1 MVDLWQSLPNGA
13 QDGLTALALLAP
25 AALIGVAALRGYRL
39 GPLLRGLIL
48 RQIWT
53 SLIFTALIAVSVALG
68 VGLIAQERGLRRGTA
83 QAAAKFDLVIAAPG
97 SEFTAMLAAVYLQP
111 SDMALIDGPTFAAI
125 ADHPEVTLAA
135 PIGFGDSWNGLPTV
149 GTTPQFVAHLAGD
162 LAEGGMFKTATEAV
176 VGARVPLP
184 LGAEFTPEHGLGHDA
199 EEEAH
204 EGYHYRV
211 VGRMA
216 LTGTPW
222 DRALLVPVESVWSL
236 HGMGS
241 GHAPDWDGTLGQ
253 PFDPQAFPGTPAAL
267 VRAKSL
273 AATYAL
279 QAEFGT
285 ERTMAFFPGTI
296 LARLHALMGD
306 IRQGMSVLALLTQ
319 ALVTAGGAG
328 RADAAGAASGAQ
340 AGAAARSGGA
350 AAVHS
355 GADLVLCDDA
365 DRPWHGAG
373 AGAGRRGDGGD
384 FRRDHRPDRHSRAGQ
399 PWLAGTASG
408 GGFPQLCG
416 GDGTDPGGF
425 HPDPP
430 GPRRSARLTPPAA
443 VSETFS

>member
-1 MVDLWQSLPNGA
+1 MADLWQSLPNGA

-149 GTTPQFVAHLAGD
+149 GTTPQFVAHLGGD

-267 VRAKSL
+267 VRAKNL

-319 ALVTAGGAG
+319 ALVTAGVLAGLMLLARLLARRLALLRGLGAPPRFILALIWSYAMTLIG
-328 RADAAGAASGAQ
+328 LGTALGLGLGVAATAAISAAITARTDILVQ
-340 AGAAARSGGA
+340 ASLGWPELHLAAAFLSF
-350 AAVHS
+350 AAVMALIPAVFTLTRPVL
-355 GADLVLCDDA
+355 ADL
-365 DRPWHGAG
+365 
-373 AGAGRRGDGGD
+373 RG
-384 FRRDHRPDRHSRAGQ
+384 
-399 PWLAGTASG
+399 
-408 GGFPQLCG
+408 
-416 GDGTDPGGF
+416 
-425 HPDPP
+425 
-430 GPRRSARLTPPAA
+430 
-443 VSETFS
+443 